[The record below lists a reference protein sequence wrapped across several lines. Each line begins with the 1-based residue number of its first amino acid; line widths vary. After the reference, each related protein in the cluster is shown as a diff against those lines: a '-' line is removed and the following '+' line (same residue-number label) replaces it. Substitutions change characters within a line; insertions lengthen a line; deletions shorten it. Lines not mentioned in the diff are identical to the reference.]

1 MISIDEICQRVEGSD
16 AVVDDEMRKRIV
28 GNLYAILQKF
38 SDNKP
43 FKIIT
48 KGAGIIIN
56 EESAPAETPSS
67 TVDGAEFTLNDEFL
81 DQELDPSTISIVST
95 TVASPVAASVPVSPI
110 NTQLSLDTV
119 DALGL
124 SPNAAKILKYL
135 IQNPSAI
142 QMSALI
148 KASGA
153 TADIAISFQGVVDEI
168 NRAIDGK
175 TSKRVQK
182 KGTMIVFAEV

>member
-124 SPNAAKILKYL
+124 SPNAAKNS
-135 IQNPSAI
+135 Q
-142 QMSALI
+142 
-148 KASGA
+148 
-153 TADIAISFQGVVDEI
+153 ISHP
-168 NRAIDGK
+168 K
-175 TSKRVQK
+175 SKCY
-182 KGTMIVFAEV
+182 TNECTD